1 MQKHIATWELLAQFA
16 FTVCVESKLPPGHPP
31 VICRQ
36 GADNSAADAS
46 AAKGITMTPGMSQV
60 LSQYFLFM
68 RRCQVYSEITHIPGH
83 LKTTADAISRFE
95 PLQTPLDPLGMVEI
109 NWLDLLYQDGIQVS
123 QPRNQFLPRFE
134 SARLKKIFESRLYFW
149 GVRLPAGRN
158 SICFGMWSNYPPPTL
173 SRSLDLPADGL

>member
-1 MQKHIATWELLAQFA
+1 MIQDRLQEKSKMLGRHIVNVM
-16 FTVCVESKLPPGHPP
+16 VCRTTGNPNIKMFYWDDRVWDMPKDQHQDWM
-31 VICRQ
+31 R
-36 GADNSAADAS
+36 
-46 AAKGITMTPGMSQV
+46 TPRHHS
-60 LSQYFLFM
+60 
-68 RRCQVYSEITHIPGH
+68 
-83 LKTTADAISRFE
+83 
-95 PLQTPLDPLGMVEI
+95 LGMVEI